1 MRRPWGIFLAGA
13 LLLAAAAL
21 FPPVR
26 FHRLRA
32 ERPAAAGFQ
41 APAYARKFWRERLL
55 PAGERAAP
63 ASEVLAALRRDPA
76 AAEKKYGRTIG
87 DSDTRY
93 FFFQGTGTVVADG
106 KSGVALALAGG
117 GADLIFPTGFLFGNA
132 VRDAS
137 GLLDPGAFANSQDF
151 NAVAAELNHLVE
163 TRVLPALRDGARPG
177 RRLRFVAAAEVD
189 PDDGPARPLPAVP
202 VEAAF
207 E

>member
-1 MRRPWGIFLAGA
+1 MPRSRALLAGAAA
-13 LLLAAAAL
+13 LLLAAWA

-26 FHRLRA
+26 LHRLR
-32 ERPAAAGFQ
+32 EGRAAAEGFQ
-41 APAYARKFWRERLL
+41 APAYAQRFWRERLL
-55 PAGERAAP
+55 PAGEHAAP
-63 ASEVLAALRRDPA
+63 AAEVVTALRQDPA
-76 AAEKKYGRTIG
+76 AAAKRYGRTMG

-93 FFFQGTGTVVADG
+93 FFFQGTGTVVANG
-106 KSGVALALAGG
+106 KSGVAVALAGP
-117 GADLIFPTGFLFGNA
+117 GADLLFPTGFLFGNA

-151 NAVAAELNHLVE
+151 NAVAGELNHLVE
-163 TRVLPALRDGARPG
+163 TRVLPGLREGARPG

-189 PDDGPARPLPAVP
+189 PDDGPARPLPAIP